1 MRVIGGRLRAALLM
15 IPLGLSMAACASTGS
30 AGESSDTVKV
40 GVISSITGTYA
51 TQAKDFR
58 NGFEAGL
65 DYLTKGTNTVN
76 GRKIE
81 VTYADDT
88 GKPAVGIA
96 KAKSM
101 IASGTTFLTGITDSS
116 IAIPVAQQAI
126 QNNAIYLPGGSAS
139 YQLTGMSPLVFG
151 NATKNGSKIFQR
163 LLGDGDLSSK
173 KLAYVG
179 QDYAY
184 GQDTYTS
191 LKLQLDPLGVTST
204 KYLLP
209 TSTTNFTAVAA
220 QIKAANP
227 DYIYSSWVGAGT
239 DQLFAA
245 LRAQGVFETSRF
257 VGYLITRDTYAS
269 IGEALGPE
277 GVKNALFS
285 LYYYP
290 GFSGNAE
297 EKFLMSWSAK
307 HGHQVE
313 YDDPTG
319 WNVAAMLVRALQAGG
334 TDVKKMA
341 ASLDDYT
348 WTSPQGEV
356 TMRAAD
362 HGELTPQFA
371 VRLTEGAGG
380 AWTPVL
386 VKAYTPKEMETPV
399 TDTIK
404 RQ

>member
-1 MRVIGGRLRAALLM
+1 MRVTGARLRAALLM
-15 IPLGLSMAACASTGS
+15 VPLGLAMAACSTSGS
-30 AGESSDTVKV
+30 AQGGSDSVKV

-51 TQAKDFR
+51 VQAADFR
-58 NGFEAGL
+58 NGLEAGL
-65 DYLTKGTNTVN
+65 NYLTKGTNTVN

-101 IASGTTFLTGITDSS
+101 IASGATFLTGITDSS
-116 IAIPVAQQAI
+116 IAIPVAQQAV
-126 QNNAIYLPGGSAS
+126 QNNVIYLPGGSAS

-151 NATKNGSKIFQR
+151 NANKNGSKIFPK
-163 LLGDGDLSSK
+163 LLGEGDLSSK
-173 KLAYVG
+173 RLAYVG

-191 LKLQLDPLGVTST
+191 LKAQIDPLGIKST
-204 KYLLP
+204 EHLLP
-209 TSTTNFTAVAA
+209 TTTTNFTAVAA
-220 QIKAANP
+220 QIKAENP

-245 LRAQGVFETSRF
+245 LRAQGVFDTSQF
-257 VGYLITRDTYAS
+257 VGYLITRETYAA
-269 IGEALGPE
+269 IGQALGPK
-277 GVKNALFS
+277 GVENALFS

-290 GFSGNAE
+290 GFSGNDQ
-297 EKFLMSWSAK
+297 EKFLISWSAQHK
-307 HGHQVE
+307 HQME

-319 WNVAAMLVRALQAGG
+319 WNAAAMIVHAVQAGG

-341 ASLDDYT
+341 SSLDDYT

-362 HGELTPQFA
+362 HAELTPQFA
-371 VRLTEGAGG
+371 VRLTQGADGS
-380 AWTPVL
+380 WTPVL
-386 VKAYTPKEMETPV
+386 VKAYPAKEMETPV
-399 TDTIK
+399 TDPIK